1 MRVVMLMSLI
11 IITGCGGVQSEK
23 NLMDKTAMP
32 LIDSFYSKVQRK
44 EAALAIDGL
53 LSSNPNINL
62 KDSATLDLKSKF
74 IFLNENAGSF
84 MGYKIL
90 KKRYIENDIAV
101 YSSMGKFDK
110 RFYRFIFIFYNNGV
124 KTRLYK
130 FLFDDYLEAE
140 LEGSLKFYTN

>member
-1 MRVVMLMSLI
+1 MRVLLLAVSLI
-11 IITGCGGVQSEK
+11 IITGCGVQSGK
-23 NLMDKTAMP
+23 NLMDKTALP
-32 LIDSFYSKVQRK
+32 LIDSFYSKAQRK
-44 EAALAIDGL
+44 EAALAIEGL

-62 KDSATLDLKSKF
+62 GDSSVLDLKSKF
-74 IFLNENAGSF
+74 IFLNENSGSF

-90 KKRYIENDIAV
+90 KKRYIQDDIAV
-101 YSSMGKFDK
+101 YSCLGKYDK
-110 RFYRFIFIFYNNGV
+110 KFYRFIFIFYNNGV